1 MHQLLTVG
9 LVTDPECGTCKI
21 AARNRE
27 MEHTELAPTR
37 IRTAEE
43 LKDFCTGKLTYPQR
57 NLKQKHGRGIYKRYF
72 HYVPAS
78 GPLKTVETIKNEAK
92 LTDSSSGAVN
102 RRIRKGTTV
111 KGSSK
116 FHVFADVGIA
126 GHLVCRE
133 RGCHNPGCMCWQI
146 KYNECSQTPRG
157 SLGLAQAGHPLLP
170 QSRQIAPDGQAE
182 HMVPMT
188 RNALCQRGIA
198 LAAGLEGNLEIGD
211 IIAVY
216 VDDTT
221 EPMMLGKILK
231 LQYTITGADA
241 VYSWMGQMEAGDE
254 VVLVWKLDPS
264 ANGIAGR
271 FWQLRDPAREAAQ
284 FPVWIED
291 IRAVK
296 LLLTKDKVRR
306 GRSSTDAVNPIDVRW
321 EISIDERERYI
332 TTLPIA
338 LLDGEN
344 EDPHARKRRP
354 AQFAEPEQEPNKDGS
369 NPEGGNE
376 SSE

>member
-1 MHQLLTVG
+1 LL
-9 LVTDPECGTCKI
+9 
-21 AARNRE
+21 
-27 MEHTELAPTR
+27 
-37 IRTAEE
+37 
-43 LKDFCTGKLTYPQR
+43 
-57 NLKQKHGRGIYKRYF
+57 
-72 HYVPAS
+72 S
-78 GPLKTVETIKNEAK
+78 
-92 LTDSSSGAVN
+92 
-102 RRIRKGTTV
+102 
-111 KGSSK
+111 
-116 FHVFADVGIA
+116 
-126 GHLVCRE
+126 
-133 RGCHNPGCMCWQI
+133 
-146 KYNECSQTPRG
+146 
-157 SLGLAQAGHPLLP
+157 
-170 QSRQIAPDGQAE
+170 
-182 HMVPMT
+182 
-188 RNALCQRGIA
+188 
-198 LAAGLEGNLEIGD
+198 
-211 IIAVY
+211 

-221 EPMMLGKILK
+221 EPMMLGQILK

>member
-1 MHQLLTVG
+1 
-9 LVTDPECGTCKI
+9 
-21 AARNRE
+21 
-27 MEHTELAPTR
+27 
-37 IRTAEE
+37 
-43 LKDFCTGKLTYPQR
+43 
-57 NLKQKHGRGIYKRYF
+57 
-72 HYVPAS
+72 
-78 GPLKTVETIKNEAK
+78 
-92 LTDSSSGAVN
+92 
-102 RRIRKGTTV
+102 
-111 KGSSK
+111 
-116 FHVFADVGIA
+116 
-126 GHLVCRE
+126 
-133 RGCHNPGCMCWQI
+133 
-146 KYNECSQTPRG
+146 
-157 SLGLAQAGHPLLP
+157 
-170 QSRQIAPDGQAE
+170 
-182 HMVPMT
+182 
-188 RNALCQRGIA
+188 
-198 LAAGLEGNLEIGD
+198 
-211 IIAVY
+211 
-216 VDDTT
+216 
-221 EPMMLGKILK
+221 
-231 LQYTITGADA
+231 
-241 VYSWMGQMEAGDE
+241 MEAGDE

-271 FWQLRDPAREAAQ
+271 LWQLRDPAREAAQ